1 MVGDVWVWLLAA
13 RVEDDV
19 PLDPGL
25 HKVPLPV
32 GHVVGQVGGVGSVE
46 QIDLV
51 PVVRPA
57 GELHG
62 AGLFVEGEV
71 LHIDLTGRL
80 EDGGAK
86 PFHVPVRVDDGVGAG
101 EAGAVLAVGVIVEDN
116 VRLPDDVSRQSDY
129 WDSLTTDT
137 LN

>member
-1 MVGDVWVWLLAA
+1 MVGDVWVGLLAA
-13 RVEDDV
+13 GVEHHV
-19 PLDPGL
+19 PLYPGL
-25 HKVPLPV
+25 YQVPLTV
-32 GHVVGQVGGVGSVE
+32 GHVVGEVGGVGRVE
-46 QIDLV
+46 QVDLEA
-51 PVVRPA
+51 VVGPA

-80 EDGGAK
+80 EDGGAE
-86 PFHVPVRVDDGVGAG
+86 PGHVPVRVDDGVGAG
-101 EAGAVLAVGVIVEDN
+101 EAGAVLAVGVIVEND

-129 WDSLTTDT
+129 WYSLTTDT